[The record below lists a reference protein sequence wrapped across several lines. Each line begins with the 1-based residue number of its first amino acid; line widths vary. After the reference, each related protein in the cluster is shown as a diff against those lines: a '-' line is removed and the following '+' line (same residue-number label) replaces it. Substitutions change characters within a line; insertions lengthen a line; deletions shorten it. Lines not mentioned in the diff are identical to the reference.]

1 VIENRLP
8 FTNYQLPVR
17 PTDFGNRLNK
27 EAAMAKTLAMAY
39 DNLSTMLDAGVP
51 LLRSLNTVAPGLEPR
66 VRKAFLAL
74 ADGVSKG
81 DPLSET
87 MSRNPRVF
95 SPLDVM
101 LVNAGE
107 TSGSLGELMGL
118 LAKWHEMSRRTLR
131 KMLSG
136 LLLPIVILTIAA
148 FVIPLP
154 NFVLGSQ
161 TPADYLRSAASILL
175 LFWIPAAIIVFVVR
189 LTPKAG
195 FLRRL
200 LDHVV
205 LWVPLL
211 GRAIYKLALSRFLWV
226 FHALC
231 KAGVPLADCI
241 GMSISAAGNTVV
253 GDLFRPAAERVRAG
267 EPMSQALSS
276 KLPIELVEMW
286 KVGEETGTLDDV
298 TRRLAQQN
306 AEAAE
311 FWLAEFVRWFPRFVY
326 FLVCL
331 LMIYFVFVGYSR
343 IYSLQSFQF

>member
-1 VIENRLP
+1 
-8 FTNYQLPVR
+8 
-17 PTDFGNRLNK
+17 
-27 EAAMAKTLAMAY
+27 MAKTLAMAY

-51 LLRSLNTVAPGLEPR
+51 LLRSLNTVAPGLQPR

-87 MSRNPRVF
+87 MSRNPKVF

-101 LVNAGE
+101 LVSAGE

-118 LAKWHEMSRRTLR
+118 LGKWHEMSRRMLR

-136 LLLPIVILTIAA
+136 LLLPIAVLTIAA
-148 FVIPLP
+148 FVVPLP

-161 TPADYLRSAASILL
+161 NVAGYLGSAGGILL
-175 LFWIPAAIIVFVVR
+175 LFWIPTAIIVSIIR
-189 LTPKAG
+189 LTPKTG

-200 LDHVV
+200 LDHAV
-205 LWVPLL
+205 LWIPLL
-211 GRAIYKLALSRFLWV
+211 GRAVYKLALSRFLWV
-226 FHALC
+226 FHALS
-231 KAGVPLADCI
+231 KAGVPLADCV
-241 GMSISAAGNTVV
+241 GMSISAAGNTAV

-267 EPMSQALSS
+267 EPMAQALSS
-276 KLPIELVEMW
+276 KLPVELVEMW

-298 TRRLAQQN
+298 TKRLAQQN

-311 FWLAEFVRWFPRFVY
+311 FWLAEFARWFPRFVY
-326 FLVCL
+326 LLVCL
-331 LMIYFVFVGYSR
+331 LMIYFIFVGYSR
-343 IYSLQSFQF
+343 IYSFQSFEF